1 MEYLQAIFSG
11 LAIGSIYALVAFG
24 FSITYTTTRTFNFG
38 QGEFLAL
45 GSLCGFSVMLMLAKG
60 VMFGVLNPAD
70 VTGGAYLLAL
80 LFSLLLMGVLG
91 AALYFAGVRH
101 FLHEQGL
108 SWVMSTLGFG
118 IIVQNVALA
127 LWGPA
132 PVAVPSPLGD
142 GVVRLFG
149 AGVRPQEILVF
160 GVTLALMAAI
170 DQALRRTRLGSAVR
184 AVAFSRSVASL
195 MGINVE
201 AVAVGEF
208 VLSAAMAGVAGVL
221 LAPITTASAFIG
233 LALAL
238 KAFSAAILGGL
249 DSPRGC
255 IAGGFLLGL
264 LESLIG
270 LWRAELRDIV
280 VFALIIAVLYVRPA
294 GLLGTALR
302 EKI

>member
-1 MEYLQAIFSG
+1 MEYLQATLSG
-11 LAIGSIYALVAFG
+11 LALGSIYALVAFG

-45 GSLCGFSVMLMLAKG
+45 SSLCGFSVMLLIARG
-60 VMFGVLNPAD
+60 HAFGILDPDD
-70 VTGGAYLLAL
+70 VTALAYALAL
-80 LFSLLLMGVLG
+80 LFSVVLMAVLG
-91 AALYFAGVRH
+91 AALYFVAVRH

-127 LWGPA
+127 TWGPA
-132 PVAVPSPLGD
+132 PQAVPSPLGER
-142 GVVRLFG
+142 VISIFG
-149 AGVRPQEILVF
+149 AGIRPQEIFVF
-160 GVTLALMAAI
+160 VVTLVVMAVI
-170 DQALRRTRLGSAVR
+170 DQALRRTKLGKAVR
-184 AVAFSRSVASL
+184 AVAYSKPVASL

-201 AVAVGEF
+201 AVAVGVF
-208 VLSAAMAGVAGVL
+208 MISAAMAGLAGVL

-255 IAGGFLLGL
+255 IFGGFLLGL
-264 LESLIG
+264 LESMVG
-270 LWRAELRDIV
+270 LWRAELREIV
-280 VFALIIAVLYVRPA
+280 VFGLIIAVLYVRPA
-294 GLLGTALR
+294 GLLGTTMS